1 VFIIANIPPL
11 VHHRDFVYRLAQLTL
26 PLVRFVVEPTR
37 RTFLGLVGLGA
48 AALAGGDLLAGCS
61 KQAGSKGTA
70 TGADAIK
77 SVLPVYKP
85 LTVAKPDLPGTGAIP
100 NGYLKYPSDL
110 VQQIPQ

>member
-1 VFIIANIPPL
+1 M
-11 VHHRDFVYRLAQLTL
+11 
-26 PLVRFVVEPTR
+26 EPTR
-37 RTFLGLVGLGA
+37 RTFIGLVGLA
-48 AALAGGDLLAGCS
+48 APANAGGDLLAGCS